1 MHCCQCEGIE
11 TFFDKKVAKRDLK
24 RYRKKGPVRTTRILI
39 EALTSNGIPGQTL
52 LDIGGGVGAIQHEFL
67 KAGLENATNV
77 DASKA
82 YIASAQEEAGRQ
94 GFADRVS
101 YHHGDFVDLAPEI
114 EEADIVTLDRVICCY
129 DDMERLVGLS
139 AERAG
144 KLYGVVYPRDNWLM
158 KVARPVIN
166 FVFWL
171 KGNPF
176 RMFVHPT
183 QAVDTRI
190 QESGLKPYF
199 HRKTAI
205 WQVVVY
211 AR

>member
-1 MHCCQCEGIE
+1 M
-11 TFFDKKVAKRDLK
+11 AKRDLK